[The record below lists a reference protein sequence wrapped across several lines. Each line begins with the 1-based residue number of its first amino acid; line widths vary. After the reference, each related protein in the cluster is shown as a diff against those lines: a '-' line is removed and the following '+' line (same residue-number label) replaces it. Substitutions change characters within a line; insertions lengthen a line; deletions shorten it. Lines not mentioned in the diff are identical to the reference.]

1 MTLLLTA
8 LASTA
13 ALRITT
19 TRRQVVTGVALAV
32 SPALP
37 ASAQTMS
44 GAERRDDKMDATRKA
59 VTTPEAA
66 KAQLADGYKA
76 LGELLDNYDK
86 VTEEG
91 GGDGIRR
98 VLGTVGTTSPV
109 YLIEPAFRLLFE
121 KDESLPMEYIEG
133 VESIM
138 LGLQLADSE
147 AYSANFVRWRRLEP
161 RAFLQHRFLGRAPPV
176 CACVHTDHLLIGQGQ
191 ARGLFQAREGTN
203 RQGEG
208 EVARAD
214 GAGGSEAVRG

>member
-1 MTLLLTA
+1 
-8 LASTA
+8 
-13 ALRITT
+13 
-19 TRRQVVTGVALAV
+19 
-32 SPALP
+32 
-37 ASAQTMS
+37 
-44 GAERRDDKMDATRKA
+44 MDATRKA

-133 VESIM
+133 VESVM

-161 RAFLQHRFLGRAPPV
+161 RACLQHRFLKGARPCVRVCTQITFSSAKGKPEDYFKRAK
-176 CACVHTDHLLIGQGQ
+176 GQIVK
-191 ARGLFQAREGTN
+191 AREKWLELMGLV
-203 RQGEG
+203 G
-208 EVARAD
+208 VKP
-214 GAGGSEAVRG
+214 